1 MLDVGCGTGQAIF
14 RFGLG
19 NPKAERIVGIDH
31 SESMLAVARRK
42 LQAAGGNQVDL
53 VWTDVVE
60 WLREAESEAFDLV
73 TAIGFLHHLSDEGV
87 GEALSRMASVTRP
100 GGRIV
105 IAEPMIDDSASEPRL
120 VRIWNRFSLARGAG
134 YSVPAQEPEERPLPP
149 ALLYKAFENAG
160 LEIRSHASSWEIFN
174 WSTRPGWIERR
185 LIRLLFRVGG
195 PGIVNAWCLKPA
207 VPDNTRT

>member
-19 NPKAERIVGIDH
+19 NPEARQIIGIDH
-31 SESMLAVARRK
+31 SESMLAVAKRK
-42 LQAAGGNQVDL
+42 LQAHSGDRIDL
-53 VWTDVVE
+53 VKTDVIE
-60 WLREAESEAFDLV
+60 WLGKAESEPFDLI

-87 GEALSRMASVTRP
+87 AEALSMMALRTRP
-100 GGRIV
+100 GGRLLV
-105 IAEPMIDDSASEPRL
+105 AEPMVDPSISEPRL
-120 VRIWNRFSLARGAG
+120 IRLWNRFSLARRVD
-134 YSVPAQEPEERPLPP
+134 YSSPAQEPEERPLPR
-149 ALLYKAFENAG
+149 ALLYEAFASAG

-174 WSTRPGWIERR
+174 WTTRPGWIERR